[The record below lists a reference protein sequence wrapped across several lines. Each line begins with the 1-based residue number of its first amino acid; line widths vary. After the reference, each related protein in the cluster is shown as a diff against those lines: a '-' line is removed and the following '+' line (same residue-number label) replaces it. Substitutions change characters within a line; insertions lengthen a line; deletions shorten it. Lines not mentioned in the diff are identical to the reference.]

1 MVICFTVIILR
12 HLNKRRVIIL
22 CCFKKKYHFNC
33 SCCDCHSC
41 WCWACYSVGRA
52 VWLDGCYRDYK
63 TINEGIP
70 CKIAD
75 ISSWLSLWLPCL
87 PAWLSV
93 DELTPYGHVS
103 SPWMNLGT
111 LAVQG
116 ETTTALQLYWLLRV
130 WLLHRTGHH
139 SRRQTQYYFVLSS
152 IYQTLNISFGGTVVR
167 TTKLLFFCVFVPAVS
182 HHAQLHGW
190 LFTCPRAVKG
200 VTRCQRFHHTP
211 VHAEKEGSACK
222 WNTQTLYLFIPALSK
237 SALLDSQL
245 YFL

>member
-1 MVICFTVIILR
+1 MTVIHVDVGPVIL
-12 HLNKRRVIIL
+12 LG
-22 CCFKKKYHFNC
+22 
-33 SCCDCHSC
+33 
-41 WCWACYSVGRA
+41 GRYG
-52 VWLDGCYRDYK
+52 WKGCYRDYK

-75 ISSWLSLWLPCL
+75 ISSWLSLWLHCL

-139 SRRQTQYYFVLSS
+139 SRRQTLYSFVLVLYLSS

-167 TTKLLFFCVFVPAVS
+167 TAKLPLFFLCVCTGRFSPRSAARLTFHVSESCQRRHTVPALS
-182 HHAQLHGW
+182 ITPQ
-190 LFTCPRAVKG
+190 FMPKKG
-200 VTRCQRFHHTP
+200 V
-211 VHAEKEGSACK
+211 VLVNGI
-222 WNTQTLYLFIPALSK
+222 QTLYLFIPALSK

>member
-1 MVICFTVIILR
+1 MYLVWL
-12 HLNKRRVIIL
+12 
-22 CCFKKKYHFNC
+22 
-33 SCCDCHSC
+33 SSC

-52 VWLDGCYRDYK
+52 VRLDGCYRDYK
-63 TINEGIP
+63 PINEGIP

-75 ISSWLSLWLPCL
+75 ISSWLSLWLHCL

-139 SRRQTQYYFVLSS
+139 RRRRTLYSFVLVLYLSS

-167 TTKLLFFCVFVPAVS
+167 TAKLPLFRVFVPAVS
-182 HHAQLHGW
+182 HRARLHGW

-200 VTRCQRFHHTP
+200 VTRCQRFPSHP
-211 VHAEKEGSACK
+211 SSCRKRG
-222 WNTQTLYLFIPALSK
+222 
-237 SALLDSQL
+237 
-245 YFL
+245 